1 MEIEALNIQD
11 TVKTWLFFIV
21 LLGFF
26 GASAVADAETAA
38 PKAVSDGATE
48 LQIDLTRFE
57 K

>member
-1 MEIEALNIQD
+1 MNIQD